1 MFVPY
6 TNENFIFTGVWQ
18 ENGKGEITNYKT
30 AAFFEIGFTGSTV
43 TLDSDRDNIIT
54 AYIDGKEVFR
64 RENDR
69 FHRPLH
75 VTFDC
80 EIMYS
85 WVGEPEKGGLP
96 QVFSIDWFKYRP
108 LTKNSK
114 DL

>member
-1 MFVPY
+1 MNVPFVSFKPLEKELD
-6 TNENFIFTGVWQ
+6 TELR
-18 ENGKGEITNYKT
+18 
-30 AAFFEIGFTGSTV
+30 AAFNRVYENSW
-43 TLDSDRDNIIT
+43 
-54 AYIDGKEVFR
+54 YIDGKEVFR
-64 RENDR
+64 RGNDR

-85 WVGEPEKGGLP
+85 WVGEPDKGGLP

-108 LTKNSK
+108 LTENSK